1 VQGGPIIGIADFAA
15 SVTTALCLT
24 IQASLMPNGKSQMER
39 TMHYRSPVSCVCL
52 IGAGLV
58 LCGEAHAA
66 EDATAVCNVAIS
78 AYGAAAATGDPAKM
92 AAVYA
97 PEGEVVSPYGFV
109 AGHDAL
115 VRMYASFMKPGDKE
129 IDTATSA
136 RMIGDVALCTG
147 CFTFTPASATSG
159 EKGSWTK
166 IVGKVGGEWK
176 ILNLTCAYAAPQ

>member
-15 SVTTALCLT
+15 SVTAALCLT
-24 IQASLMPNGKSQMER
+24 IQASLLPNGKSQMER

-66 EDATAVCNVAIS
+66 DDATAVCNVAIS

-97 PEGEVVSPYGFV
+97 PDGEVVSPYGFV

-129 IDTATSA
+129 VDTSTSA

-147 CFTFTPASATSG
+147 GFTFTPASATSG